1 MKIQSGFRVTLAAA
15 SLLCMTAIP
24 AAFAQT
30 APEVVTNGP
39 QFSPGDGSGHGP
51 DLRNVSDSER
61 YEQTLRA
68 NAAFREQRMLK
79 ECSSID
85 DQKLHE
91 QCVASFH

>member
-15 SLLCMTAIP
+15 SLPCMTAIP

-39 QFSPGDGSGHGP
+39 QVSPGDSSGHGP
-51 DLRNVSDSER
+51 DQRNVSASER

-68 NAAFREQRMLK
+68 NTAFRDK
-79 ECSSID
+79 ECGSID
-85 DQKLHE
+85 AQKLQE
-91 QCVASFH
+91 QCVASFR